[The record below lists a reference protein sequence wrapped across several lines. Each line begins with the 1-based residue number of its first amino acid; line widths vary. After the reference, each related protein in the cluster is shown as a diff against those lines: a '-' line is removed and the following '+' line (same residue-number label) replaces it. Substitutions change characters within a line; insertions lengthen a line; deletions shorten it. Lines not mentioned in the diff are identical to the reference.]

1 MEAKV
6 EEAEAKTKELSRV
19 MSEIRE
25 MQNDKTLPVTLRV
38 TLQDSHVT
46 VEMPIQC
53 APAAPVGTAT
63 RATNQA
69 RQAQDGGESFELSWK
84 GFPKA
89 VCLMCLVSFGFVSY
103 NM

>member
-46 VEMPIQC
+46 VEMPI
-53 APAAPVGTAT
+53 
-63 RATNQA
+63 
-69 RQAQDGGESFELSWK
+69 
-84 GFPKA
+84 
-89 VCLMCLVSFGFVSY
+89 
-103 NM
+103 